1 MENLARVAGV
11 KNAALEEYLKTV
23 SGSLTCHVCHE
34 IMCEPYVLQCGHT
47 FCGVCLEHW
56 FRTVKSKSSALSCPV
71 CRTSVSTKPILS
83 LALRDIYNAMLQL
96 LRSHDG
102 RAAEE
107 VEKEAL
113 TRVCDRPDPFGSV
126 RFART
131 IIDPIDGVERCAHC
145 QWEMEDGICP
155 NCASDDD
162 FTDASLGSSDDRD
175 IDMDDEDAGEY
186 EADFIDDVYHG
197 PFSSQGR
204 GYDAEYEGAEAEES
218 EDDSGSSEESEV
230 SSEDELDRLERRAEQ
245 QNRPAR
251 SRVIEVDD
259 DDDDD
264 DIEILG
270 SRTLQPESVR
280 RVIEISDSE

>member
-11 KNAALEEYLKTV
+11 ENRALEAYLKAV
-23 SGSLTCHVCHE
+23 SGSLTCHVCHD
-34 IMCEPYVLQCGHT
+34 IMCEPYMLQCGHA

-71 CRTSVSTKPILS
+71 CRTSASTKPVLS
-83 LALRDIYNAMLQL
+83 LALRDIYNAMIQL
-96 LRSHDG
+96 LRSHD
-102 RAAEE
+102 AAAAAE

-113 TRVCDRPDPFGSV
+113 TRVCGQPDPFGSV
-126 RFART
+126 RFTRS

-162 FTDASLGSSDDRD
+162 FTDASMISSDDQD
-175 IDMDDEDAGEY
+175 IDMDVEDENEY

-197 PFSSQGR
+197 PYSSGR
-204 GYDAEYEGAEAEES
+204 GEAEYVGADESEES
-218 EDDSGSSEESEV
+218 GSESSEESDM
-230 SSEDELDRLERRAEQ
+230 SDEDELDRLERRAEQ
-245 QNRPAR
+245 QRRPTVH
-251 SRVIEVDD
+251 RVVAI

-270 SRTLQPESVR
+270 SRNVQRPELVR